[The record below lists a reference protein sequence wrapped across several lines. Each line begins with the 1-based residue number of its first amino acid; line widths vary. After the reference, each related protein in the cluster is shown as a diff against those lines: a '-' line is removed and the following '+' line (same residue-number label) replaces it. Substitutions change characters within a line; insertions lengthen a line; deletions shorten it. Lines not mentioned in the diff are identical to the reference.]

1 MFSVLTK
8 IIQKKIT
15 ENIAADKL
23 HKPIFYRIHNS
34 ADNEALTTLLKDN
47 DDIVVY
53 DTIKSQLRELIK
65 TKFPKLTL
73 SPEQYEEKISQH
85 LNGQPIDEYGVWV
98 YYPWSRKLV
107 HILDEQEFVDLR
119 TSANRNKITTAE
131 RDVLSTKK
139 VGVIGLSVGQSVSL
153 TLALERGCGE
163 LRIADFDTLE
173 LNNLNRIR
181 TGLHNLGLLK
191 AYAVAREIAEID
203 PFFKVVCYTEGI
215 NESNI
220 HDFFTNGGLLNM
232 VIDECDGV
240 NIKILCRLK
249 ARELNVP
256 VLMEAS
262 DRGTVDVERFD
273 LEPDRKI
280 MHGWLEHLPIDFNI
294 LNNLKTSEEKLPYIL
309 PISGLDTLSPRMKAS
324 MVEIQQTITTWPQLA
339 TAVALGGAIT
349 ADTCRRIFLNQFTD
363 SGRYFID
370 LEKIIPDTRHKESS
384 PLLFT
389 SLENEM
395 TKDDLS
401 NIVSQCTIRYATHS
415 NPPVLEV
422 IEKLVND
429 AIKAPSAGN
438 NQPWN
443 WHYENNLL
451 FLLHDRVRSIS
462 FGDFHHIASYVALG
476 AALENFNLAAFHNSI
491 PIAVHTFPV
500 SDRRCVAVIQF
511 TSDQLPVDLFEPT
524 KLYAA
529 IGTRITNRNLGSRI
543 SLSDTHTDYLAK
555 AVASVNGATLH
566 LRENIADLEE
576 LKEIMS
582 AAERLRMLHIEGHYE
597 FYEKE
602 IRWNDEHSRT
612 TGDGI
617 DIATVDISA
626 SDKVGLQLVKDPEV
640 VKLLAEWRGGKAL
653 EKIAIKAVDSASA
666 VGLITMPQSFSGDY
680 LNGGRA
686 VERLWLMATHLGI
699 SMQPMLAATL
709 HFARLKYGNGD
720 GLPDF
725 MKEEFTLLHQRFLKV
740 FPEAENKAEVFLFRL
755 SIAHSPIIK
764 SYRYPV
770 EKVFKHSLKQ

>member
-1 MFSVLTK
+1 MFGVLTK
-8 IIQKKIT
+8 IIQKKI
-15 ENIAADKL
+15 ADNTDAQGL
-23 HKPIFYRIHNS
+23 HKPYFYRIYNT
-34 ADNEALTTLLKDN
+34 ADNEALTELLN
-47 DDIVVY
+47 ENEGIVVY

-65 TKFPKLTL
+65 IKFPTQTLT
-73 SPEQYEEKISQH
+73 PEQYEQKIAEH
-85 LNGQPIDEYGVWV
+85 LKGQPLDEYGVWV
-98 YYPWSRKLV
+98 YYPWSHKLV
-107 HILDEQEFVDLR
+107 HILDEEEFIDLR

-131 RDVLSTKK
+131 RDILATKK

-203 PFFKVVCYTEGI
+203 PFFKVVCYTDGITEG
-215 NESNI
+215 NI
-220 HDFFTNGGLLNM
+220 HDFFTQGGLLNM

-273 LEPDRKI
+273 LEPERKI
-280 MHGWLEHLPIDFNI
+280 MHGWLEHLTIDFKV
-294 LNNLKTSEEKLPYIL
+294 LNSLKTSEEKLPYIL
-309 PISGLDTLSPRMKAS
+309 PISGLETLSARMKAS

-339 TAVALGGAIT
+339 TAVTLGGAVT

-370 LEKIIPDTRHKESS
+370 MEKIMPDTRPKEKS

-389 SLENEM
+389 SSEGELTHEELNI
-395 TKDDLS
+395 
-401 NIVSQCTIRYATHS
+401 IVSECTIKFSAES
-415 NPPVLEV
+415 KAPGLNI
-422 IEKLVND
+422 IEELVKA

-451 FLLHDRVRSIS
+451 FMLHDRVRSVS
-462 FGDFHHIASYVALG
+462 FGDFQHIASYIALG
-476 AALENFNLAAFHNSI
+476 AALENLNLAAIHHNISI
-491 PIAVHTFPV
+491 SVHYFPV
-500 SDRRCVAVIQF
+500 SDTRCAAVIQF
-511 TSDQLPVDLFEPT
+511 APQHNGASMFEPH

-529 IGTRITNRNLGSRI
+529 IDTRITNRNLGSRVP
-543 SLSDTHTDYLAK
+543 LSFSQSALLSQS
-555 AVASVNGATLH
+555 VASVDGAALH
-566 LRENIADLEE
+566 LRVGDSDLEE

-582 AAERLRMLHIEGHYE
+582 AAERLRMLHAEGHYE

-617 DIATVDISA
+617 DISTVDISA
-626 SDKVGLQLVKDPEV
+626 SDKVGLKLVKDPEV
-640 VKLLAEWRGGKAL
+640 VKLLADWRGGKAL
-653 EKIAIKAVDSASA
+653 EKIANKAVNSASA
-666 VGLITMPQSFSGDY
+666 VGLITMPQFTSVNY
-680 LNGGRA
+680 LDGGRA
-686 VERLWLMATHLGI
+686 VERLWLTATGAGI

-709 HFARLKYGNGD
+709 HFARLKYGNGE

-725 MKEEFTLLHQRFLKV
+725 MKEEFSVLHNRFLKI
-740 FPEAENKAEVFLFRL
+740 FPEAVGRAEVFLFRL
-755 SIAHSPIIK
+755 SIADLPIVK

-770 EKVFKHSLKQ
+770 EKVFKHS

>member
-1 MFSVLTK
+1 MFGVLTK

-15 ENIAADKL
+15 DNIHVQGL
-23 HKPIFYRIHNS
+23 HKPVFYRIYNS
-34 ADNEALTTLLKDN
+34 ADNEALTDLLN
-47 DDIVVY
+47 ENAGIVVY

-65 TKFPKLTL
+65 TKFPSHSLT
-73 SPEQYEEKISQH
+73 PEQYEQKISVH
-85 LNGQPIDEYGVWV
+85 LNGTPLEEYGVWV
-98 YYPWSRKLV
+98 YYPWNQKLV
-107 HILDEQEFVDLR
+107 HILDEAEFIDLR

-131 RDVLSTKK
+131 RDILAAKK

-203 PFFKVVCYTEGI
+203 PFFKVVCYTDGI
-215 NESNI
+215 TEDNI
-220 HDFFTNGGLLNM
+220 HDFFTDGGLLNM

-280 MHGWLEHLPIDFNI
+280 LHGWLEHLPIDFKI

-309 PISGLDTLSPRMKAS
+309 PISGLETLSARMKAS

-339 TAVALGGAIT
+339 TAVTLGGAVT

-370 LEKIIPDTRHKESS
+370 MEKIMPDTRPKEQS

-389 SLENEM
+389 SSAHEL
-395 TKDDLS
+395 TKDELD
-401 NIVSQCTIRYATHS
+401 NIVSQCTIKYSAHS
-415 NPPVLEV
+415 NAPGLDTIGE
-422 IEKLVND
+422 LVKA

-451 FLLHDRVRSIS
+451 FLLHDRVRSVS
-462 FGDFHHIASYVALG
+462 FGDFQHIASYIALG
-476 AALENFNLAAFHNSI
+476 AALENLNLAAVHHNISTS
-491 PIAVHTFPV
+491 VHYFPV
-500 SDRRCVAVIQF
+500 SDTRCAAVIQF
-511 TSDQLPVDLFEPT
+511 APQHNEASIFEPQ

-529 IGTRITNRNLGSRI
+529 IDTRITNRNLGARVPLLPSQ
-543 SLSDTHTDYLAK
+543 SALLSQ
-555 AVASVNGATLH
+555 AVASVDGAALH
-566 LRENIADLEE
+566 LRQDSSDLEE

-582 AAERLRMLHIEGHYE
+582 AAERLRMLHAEGHYE

-626 SDKVGLQLVKDPEV
+626 SDKVGLKLVKDPEV
-640 VKLLAEWRGGKAL
+640 VKLLADWRGGKAL
-653 EKIAIKAVDSASA
+653 EKIANKAVNSASA
-666 VGLITMPQSFSGDY
+666 VGLITMPQFTSVNY
-680 LNGGRA
+680 LDGGRA
-686 VERLWLMATHLGI
+686 VERLWLTAADAGI

-709 HFARLKYGNGD
+709 HFARLKYGNGE

-725 MKEEFTLLHQRFLKV
+725 MKEEFSVLHDRFLRI
-740 FPEAENKAEVFLFRL
+740 FPEVKGRAEVFLFRL
-755 SIAHSPIIK
+755 SIAELPTVK
-764 SYRYPV
+764 SYRYPI
-770 EKVFKHSLKQ
+770 EKVFKHS